1 MQASMNE
8 QESVDMVTVAEFRKD
23 VEEILPGVIADRRHL
38 HENPE
43 LAFEEYETSRFVAE
57 RLASLG
63 VEDIRTGIGG
73 TGVTGLIRGGRGE
86 GKVVMVR
93 ADMDALPIL
102 EENEVDYKS
111 ARPGVMHACGHDAHT
126 AMLLGLTRLLVDRRA
141 EFAGTVKVLFQPAE
155 EVPPGGAIG
164 MIRDGALEDPHVDA
178 VLGLH
183 VSSETPA
190 GKIAMRAGA
199 GSASSDRFRIT
210 IKGKGGHAASPHEAV
225 DPIVIG
231 SQIVLA
237 FQALVSRETDP
248 IAAAV
253 VSTTAFIAGEAFNVI
268 PDTAELRGTVRT
280 LDQDVR
286 ETLERRLVEVA
297 SGIGKAGGAEVV
309 ADFIR
314 GYPGIVNDAA
324 MTGMVRQAAI
334 DAVGEDNV
342 IESPIGMGGED
353 FAYFS
358 LERPGCF
365 FNVGTRNE
373 DRGIVWGHHHPKFD
387 VEEEGMS
394 AGIATMGNAVLS
406 YLGS

>member
-1 MQASMNE
+1 
-8 QESVDMVTVAEFRKD
+8 MVLATEFRKN
-23 VEEILPGVIADRRHL
+23 VEEILPGVVADRRHL

-43 LAFEEYETSRFVAE
+43 LAFEEYETSKFVAE

-73 TGVTGLIRGGRGE
+73 TGVTGLIRGGKGD
-86 GKVVMVR
+86 GKVVMAR

-102 EENEVDYKS
+102 EENDVDYKS
-111 ARPGVMHACGHDAHT
+111 TKPGVMHACGHDAHT
-126 AMLLGLTRLLVDRRA
+126 AMLLGLTRLLMDRKG

-155 EVPPGGAIG
+155 EVPPGGAIA

-210 IKGKGGHAASPHEAV
+210 IQGRGGHAASPHEAV

-231 SQIVLA
+231 SLIVLA
-237 FQALVSRETDP
+237 LQTLVSRETNP
-248 IAAAV
+248 IDAAV
-253 VSTTAFIAGEAFNVI
+253 LSTTAFIAGEAFNVI
-268 PDTAELRGTVRT
+268 PDTVELRGTVRT
-280 LDQDVR
+280 LNQEVR
-286 ETLERRLVEVA
+286 EHLEKRLIEV
-297 SGIGKAGGAEVV
+297 STGIARAGGAEVV

-314 GYPGIVNDAA
+314 GYPGIVNDEA
-324 MTGMVRQAAI
+324 MTEMVRLAAI

-353 FAYFS
+353 FSYFS

-373 DRGIVWGHHHPKFD
+373 DRGIVWGHHHPRFD

-394 AGIATMGNAVLS
+394 AGIATMGNAMLS

>member
-1 MQASMNE
+1 M
-8 QESVDMVTVAEFRKD
+8 EFRKD
-23 VEEILPGVIADRRHL
+23 VEEILPGVVADRRHL
-38 HENPE
+38 HEHPE
-43 LAFEEYETSRFVAE
+43 LAFEEYETSKFVSE

-63 VEDIRTGIGG
+63 VEDLKTGVGG
-73 TGVTGLIRGGRGE
+73 TGVTGLIHGGKGD

-102 EENEVDYKS
+102 EENDVAYKS
-111 ARPGVMHACGHDAHT
+111 TKPGVMHACGHDAHT
-126 AMLLGLTRLLVDRRA
+126 AMLLGLTRLLMDVRS

-164 MIRDGALEDPHVDA
+164 MIEDGALENPRVDA

-183 VSSETPA
+183 VSSETQA
-190 GKIAMRAGA
+190 GKIGMRSGS

-210 IKGKGGHAASPHEAV
+210 VKGKGGHAASPHQAV
-225 DPIVIG
+225 DPVVIG

-237 FQALVSRETDP
+237 FQTLVSRETNP
-248 IAAAV
+248 IDSAV

-286 ETLERRLVEVA
+286 EHLEKRLTEIA
-297 SGIGKAGGAEVV
+297 AGIGKAGGAEVV
-309 ADFIR
+309 VDFIR
-314 GYPGIVNDAA
+314 GYPGIVNDPE
-324 MTGMVRQAAI
+324 MTDLVRNAAI
-334 DAVGEDNV
+334 ASVGEDNV
-342 IESPIGMGGED
+342 IESPISMGGED
-353 FAYFS
+353 FSYFS

-373 DRGIVWGHHHPKFD
+373 ERGIVWGHHHPRFD

-394 AGIATMGNAVLS
+394 AGIATMGNAVLA
-406 YLGS
+406 YLDS

>member
-1 MQASMNE
+1 MGNLN
-8 QESVDMVTVAEFRKD
+8 MVTAVEFRKD
-23 VEEILPGVIADRRHL
+23 VDEILPGVVADRRHL
-38 HENPE
+38 HEHPE
-43 LAFEEYETSRFVAE
+43 LAFQEYETAKFVAE

-63 VEDIRTGIGG
+63 VEDIRTGVGG
-73 TGVTGLIRGGRGE
+73 TGVTGLIRGGKGD

-102 EENEVDYKS
+102 EENDVEYKS
-111 ARPGVMHACGHDAHT
+111 TKPGVMHACGHDAHT
-126 AMLLGLTRLLVDRRA
+126 AMLLGLARLLMARKS

-155 EVPPGGAIG
+155 EVPPGGAIA

-190 GKIAMRAGA
+190 GQIAMRAGA

-210 IKGKGGHAASPHEAV
+210 IQGKGGHAASPHEAV

-237 FQALVSRETDP
+237 FQTLVSRETDP
-248 IAAAV
+248 IKAAV
-253 VSTTAFIAGEAFNVI
+253 VSTTAFIAGDAFNVI
-268 PDTAELRGTVRT
+268 PDTAELRGTIRT
-280 LDQDVR
+280 LDPDVR
-286 ETLERRLVEVA
+286 ANKEERLIA
-297 SGIGKAGGAEVV
+297 LATGIGKAGGAEVKV
-309 ADFIR
+309 DFIR
-314 GYPGIVNDAA
+314 GYPGIVNDEA
-324 MTGMVRQAAI
+324 MTSMVREAAI
-334 DAVGEDNV
+334 EAIGQENV
-342 IESPIGMGGED
+342 IESPIGLGGED
-353 FAYFS
+353 FAYYS

-373 DRGIVWGHHHPKFD
+373 ERGITWGHHHPRFD

-394 AGIATMGNAVLS
+394 AGIATMGNAVLK